1 MSEREAEALAGVD
14 LVGSEFLRTRPR
26 IVGVGLPL
34 FFAAVL
40 ASGADVRQVV
50 ALGAFS
56 TVVLGAFALEA
67 AYARGRRLTT
77 RWLHRSLAATALA
90 IALGAWLSGGVTSPI
105 VPMLFAPTAL
115 QLVAFGRARQA
126 WVGAGLGVGLA
137 VALAIVPSPFAELP
151 VHVRRAGT
159 AMAVAVSLTLVA
171 AGATKLVAAYREAL
185 VEIAAQRARE
195 VAASRARARSLETI
209 GAQLAHEIK
218 NPLAAARGLAQLL
231 AKRPAEP
238 KDAERFAVLLGELSR
253 IDGLTADYA
262 RFARPLDL
270 GTKEPIDLAA
280 LATRVALLLGPK
292 AGERGV
298 ELACHV
304 SPAPCH
310 GDPARL
316 EDALLSLVDNA
327 IDASP
332 RGATVELR
340 AEAAGGRAQARI
352 VDRGPDL
359 APDALARIGV
369 PFHTTKD
376 GGHGLGVAIA
386 RAVAAHH
393 GGTLEHR
400 RDDGATT
407 ATLDLPGAP

>member
-40 ASGADVRQVV
+40 ASGADARQVA

-56 TVVLGAFALEA
+56 TLILGAFVLEA
-67 AYARGRRLTT
+67 AYARRRRLTT

-90 IALGAWLSGGVTSPI
+90 IAFGAWLSGGVTSPI
-105 VPMLFAPTAL
+105 LPMLFAPTVL
-115 QLVAFGRARQA
+115 QLVAFGRRREA
-126 WVGAGLGVGLA
+126 WVGAGLGV
-137 VALAIVPSPFAELP
+137 ALAIALAIAPSPFAELP

-171 AGATKLVAAYREAL
+171 TGATKLVAAYRDAL
-185 VEIAAQRARE
+185 VEIGAQRARE
-195 VAASRARARSLETI
+195 VAASQARARSLETI

-231 AKRPAEP
+231 AKRPSEP
-238 KDAERFAVLLGELSR
+238 RDTERFGVLLAELSR
-253 IDGLTADYA
+253 IDVLTSDYA

-270 GTKEPIDLAA
+270 GPREPVDLAA
-280 LATRVALLLGPK
+280 IVSRAALLLGPK
-292 AGERGV
+292 ASERGV

-304 SPAPCH
+304 SSAPCH

-332 RGATVELR
+332 RGATVHLH
-340 AEAAGGRAQARI
+340 AEAADGRARVRV
-352 VDRGPDL
+352 VDRGPELDG
-359 APDALARIGV
+359 AALARIGV
-369 PFHTTKD
+369 PFHTTKE

-386 RAVAAHH
+386 RAVAIRH
-393 GGTLEHR
+393 GGSLAHE
-400 RDDGATT
+400 RDAGATT
-407 ATLDLPGAP
+407 ATLELPGAP